1 MATNKSKKKAA
12 VPDGAAVISG
22 VLHAAGA
29 RPKPKDKPTKKNQ
42 YAIRFA
48 DAMAKEIA
56 AHLRPKLQDIAATGK
71 RLGGSVAGAKQLDI
85 NFSTVQFGLVLGIS
99 LKSVHIRED
108 KGAQRY
114 THNMKRNEEEL
125 RIEASG
131 YHKRQ
136 PYAVMC
142 GALFLPYDSCKDG
155 RGSAENSSSSF
166 GSWVRKLRPFA
177 GRSAPTD
184 DIDRFEKI
192 YVALYEPDGSDLRF
206 FDVESDPPKNRR
218 PPTDGP
224 LLAEDGRV
232 RRVLTYAEFLD
243 AAYHQYLQR
252 NHVEFKWADGEEE
265 PLAVEDVEPSPTD
278 NDAS

>member
-1 MATNKSKKKAA
+1 MATSKSKKGDAI
-12 VPDGAAVISG
+12 PEGSAVIAG
-22 VLHAAGA
+22 VLKAAGA
-29 RPKPKDKPTKKNQ
+29 RPKPKDTAPKKNQ

-56 AHLRPKLQDIAATGK
+56 SHLRPKLRDIEATGK
-71 RLGGSVAGAKQLDI
+71 RLGGSVAGSKQLDI

-108 KGAQRY
+108 TGAQRY

-142 GALFLPYDSCKDG
+142 GVLFLPYDSCQDG
-155 RGSAENSSSSF
+155 RGSGENASSSF

-177 GRSAPTD
+177 GRSGPTD

-192 YVALYEPDGSDLRF
+192 YIALYEPDGSELRF
-206 FDVESDPPKNRR
+206 FDVESDPPKNKR
-218 PPTDGP
+218 PPSEGE
-224 LLAEDGRV
+224 LLAEDGRP

-243 AAYHQYLQR
+243 ATYHQYLQR

-265 PLAVEDVEPSPTD
+265 PLGVNDVAPPAGNARS
-278 NDAS
+278 